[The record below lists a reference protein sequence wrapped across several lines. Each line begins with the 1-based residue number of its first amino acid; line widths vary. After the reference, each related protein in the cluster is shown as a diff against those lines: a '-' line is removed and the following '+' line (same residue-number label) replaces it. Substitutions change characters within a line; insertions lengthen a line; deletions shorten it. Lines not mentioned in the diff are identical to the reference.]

1 MTEKPIALEER
12 DESGA
17 RLFSP
22 SAGRNKAVIAAELA
36 RLLPEGAR
44 VLGIASGTGE
54 HAAELLGRREDVTW
68 QPTDLDARSRA
79 SQDDWARDFG
89 GRMLRSRNV
98 DVTIE
103 GWWKGSAVDA
113 VFCANM
119 IHIAPWAAAEGLAR
133 GAGGLLGEGGLMLLY
148 GPFLKGTD
156 SAKGNL
162 RFDADLKRR
171 DSRWGVRELADVK
184 GLFAKSG
191 LSHVE
196 TASLPANN
204 DLLVFRKVAAP
215 T

>member
-1 MTEKPIALEER
+1 MDKPIALEER
-12 DESGA
+12 GESGA

-36 RLLPEGAR
+36 RLLPEGAC

-54 HAAELLGRREDVTW
+54 HAAELLRVRRDATW
-68 QPTDLDARSRA
+68 QPTDPDPRSRA

-89 GRMLRSRNV
+89 GRMRPSRDV
-98 DVTIE
+98 DVTVE
-103 GWWKGSAVDA
+103 GWWKGPAFDA

-133 GAGGLLGEGGLMLLY
+133 GAGELLGEGGLMLLY
-148 GPFLKGTD
+148 GPFLKGAD
-156 SAKGNL
+156 SAEGNR

-171 DSRWGVRELADVK
+171 DPRWGVRELADVK
-184 GLFAKSG
+184 GLFAKSA
-191 LSHVE
+191 LVWTE
-196 TASLPANN
+196 TAALPANN
-204 DLLVFRKVAAP
+204 DLLVFRKVAAS